1 MNLDKKVF
9 KRNRCVCVGGWR
21 WSDSKSAFLD
31 LEVYKPVK
39 HSNGDVLYAV
49 G

>member
-9 KRNRCVCVGGWR
+9 KRNRCVCVCGG

-39 HSNGDVLYAV
+39 HSNGDILYAV